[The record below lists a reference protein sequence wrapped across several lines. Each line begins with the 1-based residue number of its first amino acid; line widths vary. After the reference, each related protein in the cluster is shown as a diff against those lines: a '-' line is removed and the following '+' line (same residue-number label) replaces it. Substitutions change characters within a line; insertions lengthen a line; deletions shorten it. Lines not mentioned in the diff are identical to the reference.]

1 MNIITDRFVRRNDSY
16 AITRLEKLTFACHVV
31 AYVYK
36 ISAPHAYE
44 DAYGLQK
51 KTCWLTVWSFTS
63 KLKHI

>member
-51 KTCWLTVWSFTS
+51 KHVG
-63 KLKHI
+63 